1 MFELLTGF
9 KRSCSPEEFERA
21 YAAIH
26 SAENLK
32 FNTLVAECFAS
43 FQQLHRSGYLTCT
56 TSSTLHVLAG
66 CCWDAYRTGCEYLH
80 TTLNVEINPG
90 RQLEEPR

>member
-9 KRSCSPEEFERA
+9 KRSCALEEFERTYDA
-21 YAAIH
+21 LH

-43 FQQLHRSGYLTCT
+43 FQQLHCSGYLMCT
-56 TSSTLHVLAG
+56 TSSTLHVLVG
-66 CCWDAYRTGCEYLH
+66 SCWDAYRTGCEYLCA
-80 TTLNVEINPG
+80 TLNVDINPG
-90 RQLEEPR
+90 RHL